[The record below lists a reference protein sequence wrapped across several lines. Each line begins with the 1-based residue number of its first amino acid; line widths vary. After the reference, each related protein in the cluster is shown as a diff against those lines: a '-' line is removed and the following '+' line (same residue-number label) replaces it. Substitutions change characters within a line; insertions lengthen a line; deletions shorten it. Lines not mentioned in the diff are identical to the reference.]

1 MSVKT
6 EIETPKKRYAVKRPK
21 TPTANDQVDEMIQI
35 KKEKFALEKDIME
48 LQRKN
53 LLLQNE
59 LIKQKIYHKN
69 YRVVQFN
76 DLEQETEN

>member
-1 MSVKT
+1 
-6 EIETPKKRYAVKRPK
+6 
-21 TPTANDQVDEMIQI
+21 MIQI

-59 LIKQKIYHKN
+59 LIKQKLYHK
-69 YRVVQFN
+69 YDTVVQFD